1 MADLTPRQL
10 LLEQISD
17 KLCHAIQSDLENG
30 VSALNAEAAESFRR
44 NYPALND
51 VIAWIHQLYMEEMPS
66 PFKNYSELDEL

>member
-1 MADLTPRQL
+1 MTELTPRQR

-30 VSALNAEAAESFRR
+30 CSALNAKAAESFKR

-51 VIAWIHQLYMEEMPS
+51 VITWIHELYMEEMP
-66 PFKNYSELDEL
+66 DD